1 MTLDF
6 DRRLHGSHPYSSGIG
21 KMATAGTYAGRLPLQ
36 SRHHYSSQ
44 PSGMSSSGEGCTS
57 NNPTTVNRL
66 STLESS
72 NNENN
77 KARIQSF
84 STSNYQRYTHRGR
97 SQEKDSSTFA
107 QTGAPAPSTLTG
119 HHHPKPTRSESVGRS
134 DRGRT
139 KASQRGPTQRSTS
152 TSAARSKNDG
162 NNSDNENVIIEE
174 KRKRVNGDGYTLHR
188 YLRGRLLGRGGFAK
202 VYLCTALD
210 TSKNYAVKIVP
221 KANLVKARAR
231 QKLQAEIKIHRTL
244 KHAHICEYK
253 HFFEDRNNCY
263 ILLELC
269 HNQSLNEM
277 IKRRKR
283 LTEPEAALFMR
294 QLLDAVLHLHDNCV
308 IHRDL
313 KLGNLFLDR
322 NLGIKVGDF
331 GLATKLENADEKRK
345 TICGTPNYIA
355 PEVIQ
360 GDKATRGH
368 SFEVDIWSMGVIL
381 FTVLVGKP
389 PYEAKDVKATYQR
402 IIANEYSFP
411 SHVAV
416 SDKAKDL
423 IVSMLQSKP
432 EDRPSLQDISGHE
445 FLAAHSLPV
454 SIPINAT
461 HSAPEWSMNAFGEI
475 VANGH
480 THTPEDKY
488 SVGKLSKK
496 PSIPRGGS
504 NRRVLGNRD
513 PNVDSVGNGRAKKE
527 KSDRD
532 VINVQGI
539 VRGGLGGGGQA
550 SAGSCNN
557 RVQPSSTPS
566 TSPFQIYDETT
577 ESRTPRVQS
586 ISKGSFSS
594 RPSPTSG
601 DELVVKTNALSVNTA
616 SGGCRKSVEASRPDF
631 PLAQSVVSAVS
642 SAAGGTTVT
651 INTENDA
658 NILTQMLDNLEN
670 VMAVTDSRKGMY
682 LATSPHPVHRGGPNK
697 WVTRYV
703 DYTSKYGL
711 GFLLNDGSSGVYFN
725 DSTKTVLE
733 ADGETFQYIERRKS
747 DDTDLL
753 RNKESQAET
762 YVLSNYPENL
772 QKKVTLLKHF
782 HNYLV
787 EQQKKTEGDGS
798 ADFEGNPNSFVYIK
812 KWVRTKHAILFRLS
826 NQTVQIVF
834 YDQTEILLT
843 PDSRYIT
850 YVDKVRNRKTFHFND
865 ELVGNNPEF
874 AKRLKYTREIMS
886 QLMTGR
892 R

>member
-1 MTLDF
+1 
-6 DRRLHGSHPYSSGIG
+6 
-21 KMATAGTYAGRLPLQ
+21 MATAATTFGARLPLQ
-36 SRHHYSSQ
+36 SRHHYSTQ
-44 PSGMSSSGEGCTS
+44 PTSSSDGC
-57 NNPTTVNRL
+57 NPNRF

-84 STSNYQRYTHRGR
+84 STSNHQQNQYNRGR
-97 SQEKDSSTFA
+97 TQEKDSSTLA
-107 QTGAPAPSTLTG
+107 QTGAPCFTTG
-119 HHHPKPTRSESVGRS
+119 HAKPTRSESVGRS
-134 DRGRT
+134 DRGRSKT
-139 KASQRGPTQRSTS
+139 AQRGPYMRSTS
-152 TSAARSKNDG
+152 TSAAARSANDG
-162 NNSDNENVIIEE
+162 NNSDNENVVIEE
-174 KRKRVNGDGYTLHR
+174 KRKKVNGDGHTIHR

-210 TSKNYAVKIVP
+210 TGKNYAVKIVP

-231 QKLQAEIKIHRTL
+231 QKLQAEIKIHRNL
-244 KHAHICEYK
+244 KHKNICEYK
-253 HFFEDRNNCY
+253 HFFEDRTNCY

-294 QLLDAVLHLHDNCV
+294 QLLDAVQYLHENCV

-322 NLGIKVGDF
+322 NVNIKVGDF

-381 FTVLVGKP
+381 FTILVGKP

-411 SHVAV
+411 SHIPV

-432 EDRPSLQDISGHE
+432 QDRPSLQQISNHE
-445 FLAAHSLPV
+445 FLASHSLPLSLPMNV
-454 SIPINAT
+454 T
-461 HSAPEWSMNAFGEI
+461 HSAPEWTMNGYGDI
-475 VANGH
+475 VPVTNSPA
-480 THTPEDKY
+480 EDKY
-488 SVGKLSKK
+488 SVAKPTKR
-496 PSIPRGGS
+496 PSIPRGNS
-504 NRRVLGNRD
+504 QRRPLGYRD
-513 PNVDSVGNGRAKKE
+513 PNVEAGGVGRDRVGPKKE
-527 KSDRD
+527 TFDRD
-532 VINVQGI
+532 IPSGQGLSGSAASSGNKNVRTQSS
-539 VRGGLGGGGQA
+539 VA
-550 SAGSCNN
+550 SSN
-557 RVQPSSTPS
+557 S
-566 TSPFQIYDETT
+566 SPFQIYDETST
-577 ESRTPRVQS
+577 TPRVQC

-594 RPSPTSG
+594 RPSPTSA
-601 DELVVKTNALSVNTA
+601 DELVVKTSALSVKA
-616 SGGCRKSVEASRPDF
+616 QGSGSRPDF
-631 PLAQSVVSAVS
+631 QRTQSVVSGVS
-642 SAAGGTTVT
+642 SAATGATTVT
-651 INTENDA
+651 IENDA
-658 NILTQMLDNLEN
+658 NILNQMLDNLES
-670 VMAVTDSRKGMY
+670 VMVITDSRKGTY
-682 LATSPHPVHRGGPNK
+682 HSSSPRPVHRGGPTK

-733 ADGETFQYIERRKS
+733 SDGETFQYIERRKS
-747 DDTDLL
+747 DETDFS
-753 RNKESQAET
+753 RPKEAMAET
-762 YVLSNYPENL
+762 YTLSNFPDHL

-787 EQQKKTEGDGS
+787 EQQKKNEGECLVDPEGKDGS
-798 ADFEGNPNSFVYIK
+798 DFVFIK

-843 PDSRYIT
+843 PDSKYIT
-850 YVDKVRNRKTFHFND
+850 YVDKSRNRKTFHFND
-865 ELVGNNPEF
+865 ELVGNNQDF
-874 AKRLKYTREIMS
+874 AKRLKYTKEIIH
-886 QLMTGR
+886 QTIAGTR